1 MTVQPQVPHLLAG
14 PKATAELSKT
24 IGLPIRSLC
33 GLGGTNVRLGL
44 RNGKLKLTFHLLAKG
59 APNAV
64 LETPGLALAAEGE
77 CSPAMKR
84 LIEAIAA
91 RLGARTLDD
100 VLGIIAADPDTF
112 TEMVPDGGSTSAL
125 RVPIAAGPINLLEAG
140 WRNFFAD
147 QDYEVLLGYPELK
160 MNKTIYAR
168 YSDRECLYSWS
179 GNDPRKWSFFA
190 YPVRVP
196 SDSFGATVFRTGI
209 VMELEERDMV
219 LGAVEKADALVESV
233 AKASP
238 GSGADYVV
246 FNHFCASM
254 VMGEDSGSITRRIEE
269 ASGLKTV
276 CWSHGDRDQLNNF
289 GEHFKE
295 LFARPGYWDAPPVRN
310 AVNLFHFPTDYR
322 EAELVPLLAEMG
334 VESNTRLFPD
344 VEFPSME
351 RIPRAAVHV
360 FGAATSYQ
368 SRLPELLAGGARPVL
383 TVRAPYGIEDAGE
396 CLKAIARAAGR
407 EKAFEAVWKEKL
419 AALKPEW
426 EDLTAR
432 AKTHR
437 LAFVVSETTLP
448 RLWELRHGQ
457 GAPMMRMIE
466 EMGFGVDLLYYD
478 PHDDAPE
485 VPGDSRCAR
494 LATFRTPDEL
504 TRLLREGEFR
514 AVYSDIFFDWRISGA
529 GKARF
534 SSKDF
539 EMGLEGAVRSLRRLL
554 ALCRLPFYHRYGP
567 HLAGLAG
574 RTLA

>member
-1 MTVQPQVPHLLAG
+1 MPHLLAG

>member
-1 MTVQPQVPHLLAG
+1 MSFQAQVPHLLAG
-14 PKATAELSKT
+14 PRATAELSKL

-33 GLGGTNVRLGL
+33 GLGGTSVRLGL
-44 RNGKLKLTFHLLAKG
+44 RNGKLRLALQLLPKG

-77 CSPAMKR
+77 PSPAMRR
-84 LIEAIAA
+84 LISAVAA
-91 RLGARTLDD
+91 RLGARTLDG
-100 VLGIIAADPDTF
+100 VLETIAADPATF
-112 TEMVPDGGSTSAL
+112 VEMSPAGGSTSAL

-233 AKASP
+233 AQASV
-238 GSGADYVV
+238 GSDAEYVV
-246 FNHFCASM
+246 YNHFCTSI
-254 VMGEDSGSITRRIEE
+254 VMGEDSGSITRRVEE
-269 ASGLKTV
+269 ASGLKAV

-289 GEHFKE
+289 GGHFKE
-295 LFARPGYWDAPPVRN
+295 LFSRPGFWDAPPVKN
-310 AVNLFHFPTDYR
+310 AVNLFHFPADYR
-322 EAELVPLLAEMG
+322 EAELVPMLAEMG
-334 VESNTRLFPD
+334 VEVNTRLFPD

-351 RIPRAAVHV
+351 RMPRAAVHV

-368 SRLPELLAGGARPVL
+368 SKLPELLAGGARPVL
-383 TVRAPYGIEDAGE
+383 TVRAPYGIEDTGE
-396 CLKAIARAAGR
+396 CLRAIARAAGR
-407 EKAFEAVWKEKL
+407 EEAFEAVWKTKL

-426 EDLTAR
+426 EELTAR
-432 AKTHR
+432 ARSHR
-437 LAFVVSETTLP
+437 LAFVVSEATLP
-448 RLWELRHGQ
+448 MLWELRHGQ

-466 EMGFGVDLLYYD
+466 EMGFGVDILYYD
-478 PHDDAPE
+478 PHDDCPE
-485 VPGDSRCAR
+485 VPEDSRCAR

-504 TRLLREGEFR
+504 TRLLREGTFR
-514 AVYSDIFFDWRISGA
+514 AVYSDIFFDWRISAA

-554 ALCRLPFYHRYGP
+554 AVSRLPFYHRYGS

-574 RTLA
+574 RTLV